1 MFFSFFFLEKTARG
15 EPSLQLLLPLGF
27 LSCLFFFTCPLASI
41 RDTCPNFLGGQTQPL
56 RDPLGRQLLSRCVLG
71 PGNHEMHLQER
82 LWSHVWEML
91 HPSFSSWIFQ
101 CPLGCQKYQETLQG
115 RHMFCF
121 VFNLGFPQ
129 IISLL
134 DSPPHPH
141 KNS

>member
-1 MFFSFFFLEKTARG
+1 MFFLFIFLEKTVRG
-15 EPSLQLLLPLGF
+15 EPSLQPLLPLGF

-56 RDPLGRQLLSRCVLG
+56 RDPLGRQLLSRCAVG
-71 PGNHEMHLQER
+71 PGNTR
-82 LWSHVWEML
+82 CTSRK
-91 HPSFSSWIFQ
+91 
-101 CPLGCQKYQETLQG
+101 GCG
-115 RHMFCF
+115 HMFGKCFILHSLLGSSSALWGVKSTKKSFKEDTCF